1 MGNVFQDILCIYS
14 VYDTKGHKL
23 VNWFAWKSSISA
35 FVIFDKIIR
44 YTLIAIQATML
55 AFLFLSDNRSLNYIY
70 DASKMLVYGLH
81 SFLYWFTHVFHYLI
95 HNTWLSYKSENICHL
110 LIHDLSFNI
119 ILIQV
124 TSRVLTIFWEKTVF
138 SFYYQ
143 THSAAGE

>member
-81 SFLYWFTHVFHYLI
+81 SFVKKGLTQRNMLTYEI
-95 HNTWLSYKSENICHL
+95 HKHER
-110 LIHDLSFNI
+110 SF
-119 ILIQV
+119 
-124 TSRVLTIFWEKTVF
+124 
-138 SFYYQ
+138 
-143 THSAAGE
+143 